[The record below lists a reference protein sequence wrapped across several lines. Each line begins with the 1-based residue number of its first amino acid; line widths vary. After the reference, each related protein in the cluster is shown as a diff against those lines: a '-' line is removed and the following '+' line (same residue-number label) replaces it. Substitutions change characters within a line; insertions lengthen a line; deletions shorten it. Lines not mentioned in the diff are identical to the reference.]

1 MYCRTVDLTRRPAEL
16 PPTATQHSP
25 ETDMSDTSRRDQT
38 LKPAD
43 QASSPADPAISDL
56 NDQVKADDAEKVR
69 GGLNP
74 QPLPPR
80 YGR

>member
-1 MYCRTVDLTRRPAEL
+1 
-16 PPTATQHSP
+16 
-25 ETDMSDTSRRDQT
+25 MSDTSRRDQT

>member
-1 MYCRTVDLTRRPAEL
+1 
-16 PPTATQHSP
+16 
-25 ETDMSDTSRRDQT
+25 MSDTSRPDQT

-43 QASSPADPAISDL
+43 QASSPAEPTISDL
-56 NDQVKADDAEKVR
+56 SEQVKADDAEKVR